1 MRTTN
6 KPLLALTAGDL
17 MNRDV
22 IRLPAEMPLR
32 DAAHLL
38 RCSQVSGAP
47 VVDRDGRCIGVLS
60 AADFLRWAEC
70 QGRATEEVPLPA
82 CPYLVKGRL
91 LTGEE
96 ALICTQAEGN
106 CPLQV
111 LRATTGG
118 RHTAICTRPVGML
131 KDGQPAVA
139 SLPGDAVRAYMT
151 PDIVTAGPQT
161 PLPSLARIML
171 DAHIHRVIV
180 VDDEQR
186 PIGIV
191 SSTDL
196 IAALAHSGAE
206 A

>member
-1 MRTTN
+1 VRATK
-6 KPLLALTAGDL
+6 KPLLSLTAGDL
-17 MNRDV
+17 MNPSV

-38 RCSQVSGAP
+38 RCSQISGAP

-60 AADFLRWAEC
+60 AADFLRWAER
-70 QGRATEEVPLPA
+70 QGRATENIPLPA

-96 ALICTQAEGN
+96 AMICTQAEGN

-111 LRATTGG
+111 LRPTTGG
-118 RHTAICTRPVGML
+118 RHTAVCTKPAGMRG
-131 KDGQPAVA
+131 DGRQAVDD
-139 SLPGDAVRAYMT
+139 LPGDAVRAYMT
-151 PDIVTAGPQT
+151 PEIVTTGPQT
-161 PLPSLARIML
+161 PLPSLAQTMI
-171 DAHIHRVIV
+171 DAHIHRIIV

-186 PIGIV
+186 PIGVV

-196 IAALAHSGAE
+196 LAAVAYSDTE